1 MCTAQVRVLVVI
13 VVYSCMYS
21 TGGGM
26 AYAFLPVLK
35 KELEEFVELWNS
47 HTIRRTR
54 LAASP
59 CGRPDDLYD
68 MPMLFGGF

>member
-1 MCTAQVRVLVVI
+1 
-13 VVYSCMYS
+13 
-21 TGGGM
+21 M

-68 MPMLFGGF
+68 MPMRFGGF